1 MRLALDRPVKI
12 LIIGAGGT
20 GGYVIPHLYRIA
32 FASNRKCRIILADG
46 DIVEEKNLIRQGFS
60 NVDIGENKAAVMAER
75 YSDVFGIET
84 EYIPNF
90 IENEEELK
98 SLLEIRHPSYSRDH
112 KPISILIGA
121 VDNNRSRVM
130 CHNVFKEMSDIIY
143 IDSGN
148 AEFGGQVVCGVKMNG
163 KVLSKPVASV
173 YPDILTDTEKFPSKL
188 SCAERSISAPQSIA
202 ANLFAS
208 TAVATMLYYLLIV
221 GKLETTRIAFSA
233 RKLFMKSIARKGNR
247 NGK

>member
-1 MRLALDRPVKI
+1 MKLALDRPVRI

-46 DIVEEKNLIRQGFS
+46 DIVENKNLIRQGFS
-60 NVDIGENKAAVMAER
+60 QVDIGENKAEVMAAR

-84 EYIPNF
+84 EYIPDF
-90 IENEEELK
+90 IEDEDQLYELLYQK
-98 SLLEIRHPSYSRDH
+98 HYSYMGDP

-130 CHNVFKEMSDIIY
+130 CHEVFKRMDDIIY

-148 AEFGGQVVCGVKMNG
+148 EMYGGQVVCGVKSSG
-163 KVLSKPVASV
+163 RVISKPVASV
-173 YPDILTDTEKFPSKL
+173 YPDILNDAEKFPSEL
-188 SCAERSISAPQSIA
+188 SCAERSVSTPQSIA

-208 TAVATMLYYLLIV
+208 TAISTMLYYLLIE
-221 GKLETTRIAFSA
+221 GRLETTRIAFTA
-233 RKLFMKSIARKGNR
+233 RKLLMKAIK
-247 NGK
+247 